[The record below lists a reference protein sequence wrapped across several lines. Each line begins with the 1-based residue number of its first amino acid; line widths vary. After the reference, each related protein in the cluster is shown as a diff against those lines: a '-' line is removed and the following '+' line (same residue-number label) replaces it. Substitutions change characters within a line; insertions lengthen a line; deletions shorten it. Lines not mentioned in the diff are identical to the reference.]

1 MEFLHARI
9 LWQILLSAA
18 GVVCLATAVSWFRVT
33 YKMYK
38 AREAHP
44 LLLPF
49 PIFVVTDIYTV
60 LMRRLNQNR
69 LPSNLELGLEKI
81 RFESTI
87 TNNYLKAFML
97 LTFSFTAGWMAFQ
110 MGG

>member
-1 MEFLHARI
+1 MEFLHGRI

-18 GVVCLATAVSWFRVT
+18 GVMCLATAVSWFRMT

-38 AREAHP
+38 TGEARP

-49 PIFVVTDIYTV
+49 PIFMMMDIYTV
-60 LMRRLNQNR
+60 LIRRLNQNR
-69 LPSNLELGLEKI
+69 LPPNLELGLEKM

-97 LTFSFTAGWMAFQ
+97 LIFGFIAGMLAYQ
-110 MGG
+110 MSG